1 MNLKLF
7 LICTLSSIFLLGC
20 PATNEDEDVNE
31 IPPKDNTE
39 EVDAGSENNNNTVTQ
54 TDAGT
59 PSANQPEDAGNS
71 STQASSVDAGPNNV
85 TETTDAGNAPAV
97 NVADA
102 GAVDI
107 CTLPAHGGLCDGY
120 YPRFYFDTNTGQCES
135 FVFGGCG
142 GNANNF
148 ESLEDC
154 EAACGATQNSDAG
167 NAVITE
173 DADAG
178 PMASSS
184 WDFVSFGGCGDVYIH
199 GRNEDDTVGIEF
211 TDGLNL
217 NLAEMVHNT
226 GSDTSTTVFD
236 LAVSPD
242 TLTVTE
248 GTHVT
253 YESCNDALD
262 PSINV
267 TTSRTWKPISGT
279 ATITLTPDGEPT
291 SWGGYPATAV
301 LVLENVVLSPTDDST
316 VTMSLE
322 NLTITTFVGWLPG

>member
-1 MNLKLF
+1 MNARLPLTTLF
-7 LICTLSSIFLLGC
+7 TLILCLGC
-20 PATNEDEDVNE
+20 PSSPEDEDVNE
-31 IPPKDNTE
+31 IPPKENNDST
-39 EVDAGSENNNNTVTQ
+39 DAGNEGSTNIVTDAGHDGVTPVVPDAGVDETINTTTDAGHHEQVQNNIDAGNNTIIEI

-59 PSANQPEDAGNS
+59 I
-71 STQASSVDAGPNNV
+71 
-85 TETTDAGNAPAV
+85 
-97 NVADA
+97 
-102 GAVDI
+102 DI
-107 CTLPAHGGLCDGY
+107 CMLPSDPGNCLAAFQNY
-120 YPRFYFDTNTGQCES
+120 YFNSETGQCET
-135 FVFGGCG
+135 FIYGGCG
-142 GNANNF
+142 GNDNNF

-154 EAACGATQNSDAG
+154 EAACGANATPDAG
-167 NAVITE
+167 NAIVTDE
-173 DADAG
+173 TDAG
-178 PMASSS
+178 PTAAAN

-199 GRNEDDTVGIEF
+199 GRNLDDTVGIEF

-217 NLAEMVHNT
+217 NLAEMAHNT

-253 YESCNDALD
+253 YLSCNDALD

-279 ATITLTPDGEPT
+279 ATITLTPNGEPT
-291 SWGGYPATAV
+291 SWGGYPAAAV
-301 LVLENVVLSPTDDST
+301 LVLENVVMSPTDDNT